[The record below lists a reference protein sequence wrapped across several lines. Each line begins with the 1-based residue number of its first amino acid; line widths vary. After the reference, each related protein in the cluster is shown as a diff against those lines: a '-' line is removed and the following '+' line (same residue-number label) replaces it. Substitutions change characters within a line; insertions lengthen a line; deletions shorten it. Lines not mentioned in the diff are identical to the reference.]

1 MIPLKAI
8 LTTAHGSFP
17 TQVEEEDFLV
27 MHVNGVK
34 IELDGFEVLSIEMP
48 PAYTADQLSI
58 FDYDI
63 RKNTYEGRKWD
74 TLFLKD
80 FQLDAFIPLSLVD
93 RETQIREI
101 ADLHIRILADKNRKY
116 QYLFELLSA
125 TSEQAFI
132 DDALG
137 EIWKKLRDRYH
148 IEICACC
155 KNSCTNPYGGIAFTS
170 QLCFKAIKEQFWG
183 LDKVDKAS
191 ISSLTHQNLHDI
203 KNVTDHCEEFLPN
216 ITSP

>member
-8 LTTAHGSFP
+8 LTTAHGTFP

-80 FQLDAFIPLSLVD
+80 FQLDAFIPLPLVN

-101 ADLHIRILADKNRKY
+101 ADLHIQVWADKNRKY

-137 EIWKKLRDRYH
+137 EIWKKLQDRYH

-155 KNSCTNPYGGIAFTS
+155 KNSCTNPYGGIAFAS

-203 KNVTDHCEEFLPN
+203 KNVTDHCEEFLPK
-216 ITSP
+216 